1 MTQPVNIPT
10 EIKNHPDFNK
20 NQRKFFGIDNA
31 DTKSEYNRNALKF
44 FGGGDAHNAANGKG
58 LNTSQ

>member
-1 MTQPVNIPT
+1 MTQPANIPADV
-10 EIKNHPDFNK
+10 KNHPDFNK

-44 FGGGDAHNAANGKG
+44 FGGGDANANGTTKG
-58 LNTSQ
+58 LNT